1 MQFPLPLRRATLIR
15 RYKRFLSD
23 HRLDDGTA
31 VTAHVANPGAMT
43 GLVDEGF
50 ETWLSPAA
58 NPKRKLAWSWE
69 LVRAEGGLVGVNTG
83 WPNRLAAEAIAA
95 DAIPALAGYDG
106 MRREVAYG
114 AGSRVDLLLEADA
127 RPPCYVEVKNVHL
140 KRGPVAAFPDSVTA
154 RGTKHLRELAAVA
167 EGGARAV
174 MLYIVQRADC
184 EAFRARRRHRPGLCR
199 RLCPSPRQ
207 RRGSARL
214 RLPAQ
219 PAGHRRGSPAP
230 HRGAVLVRV
239 RLSPEP
245 GMAGRIAGSG
255 RLRGRRE
262 IVRTSGTDTGASA
275 E

>member
-43 GLVDEGF
+43 GLADEGF

-58 NPKRKLAWSWE
+58 SPKRKLAWSWE

-95 DAIPALAGYDG
+95 EAIPALAGYDG

-167 EGGARAV
+167 EGGGRAV

-184 EAFRARRRHRPGLCR
+184 ARFALAADIDPAYAAAFAQARASGVEALAYAC
-199 RLCPSPRQ
+199 
-207 RRGSARL
+207 
-214 RLPAQ
+214 
-219 PAGHRRGSPAP
+219 
-230 HRGAVLVRV
+230 
-239 RLSPEP
+239 RLSPD
-245 GMAGRIAGSG
+245 GIAVD
-255 RLRGRRE
+255 RPLP
-262 IVRTSGTDTGASA
+262 IDDPA
-275 E
+275 